1 MAGAERRGREVDE
14 TQRGDGRKI
23 MELLVGHGKE

>member
-1 MAGAERRGREVDE
+1 MAGAVRRGREVDE
-14 TQRGDGRKI
+14 TQRDDGRKI